1 MTDRDCGV
9 VKEIEKEGVTYR
21 LVTPSLR
28 YEASFRQYITELKG
42 EERYPFVLDLEST
55 DFSAYLTRLAQI
67 QRGIDLPKGYVES
80 STFWLMCGETIVGVS
95 NLRHRLNEEIAQVGG
110 HIGLSVRPSFRGRG
124 MSTLLLRWT
133 CEVAHAMGIGKSS
146 GNVLH
151 VHCYS
156 HNKPSQRMITSVG
169 GVLHSVVTTQ
179 AHSVS
184 RYTIE
189 LLD

>member
-80 STFWLMCGETIVGVS
+80 STFCG
-95 NLRHRLNEEIAQVGG
+95 
-110 HIGLSVRPSFRGRG
+110 
-124 MSTLLLRWT
+124 
-133 CEVAHAMGIGKSS
+133 
-146 GNVLH
+146 
-151 VHCYS
+151 
-156 HNKPSQRMITSVG
+156 HNAS
-169 GVLHSVVTTQ
+169 
-179 AHSVS
+179 A
-184 RYTIE
+184 
-189 LLD
+189 